1 MVPDGPEWALI
12 VRVRGAE
19 FEDGTHWAA
28 PRLSSSPLYFPFIRQ
43 PGSSLQML
51 NCQWK
56 GDTYSAWFFPHSS
69 PPIVAYRLG
78 CVKDIPGDFEVKLGR
93 WVEVSQGEHDR
104 GSSFVDEG
112 TSLGPTDLFPKES
125 EVRTLSGGGVITH
138 SFGVGIF
145 IAEVR
150 FADGRVWRQDLSRN
164 ALFWNN

>member
-1 MVPDGPEWALI
+1 MVPDGPEWALT

-51 NCQWK
+51 DCQWK
-56 GDTYSAWFFPHSS
+56 GDTYFVRLLPHSV
-69 PPIVAYRLG
+69 PPVVAYRLG
-78 CVKDIPGDFEVKLGR
+78 CVKDIPGDFEVKLGK
-93 WVEVSQGEHDR
+93 WVELSVDEHDR
-104 GSSFVDEG
+104 GSSFIDEG

-145 IAEVR
+145 LAEVR
-150 FADGRVWRQDLSRN
+150 FADGRVWHQDLSRN